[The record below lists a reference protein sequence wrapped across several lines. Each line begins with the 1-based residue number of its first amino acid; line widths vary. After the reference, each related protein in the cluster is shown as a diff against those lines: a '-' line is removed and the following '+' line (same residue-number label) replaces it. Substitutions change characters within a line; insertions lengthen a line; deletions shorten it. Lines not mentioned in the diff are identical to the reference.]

1 MNDNKEKYKKVF
13 AFLGITFGLLSVMGL
28 VMFLTVW
35 PLGNYLMAT
44 KNPWWV
50 LIVFDGGL
58 ALLIATIFGLIL
70 GRIAKSF
77 SISSDSES
85 SVQE

>member
-1 MNDNKEKYKKVF
+1 MKDNKEKYKKVF

-28 VMFLTVW
+28 VMFFTVL

-44 KNPWWV
+44 KNPWWM
-50 LIVFDGGL
+50 LIVIDGGL
-58 ALLIATIFGLIL
+58 GLLIAMIFGLIL
-70 GRIAKSF
+70 GWIAKRF
-77 SISSDSES
+77 SISSDPES